1 MQNVFKKGLRH
12 ADNSF
17 VEQKRQLIRHKML
30 KELRVQIVLNHLF
43 SAVNTNWLGIV
54 TSKPSLPNSI

>member
-30 KELRVQIVLNHLF
+30 MELRVQIVLNRLF
-43 SAVNTNWLGIV
+43 STVNTNWLGIV
-54 TSKPSLPNSI
+54 TGKPLLPNSI